1 MNLKKQFKKEREHL
15 EEKLYTE
22 GDELYFKT
30 VLEKVEDANI
40 SRTKTKR
47 RIKYWVWLS
56 SLSATLIAASI
67 IIPVVFI
74 SSRPI
79 HYWNENIKS
88 EYCDMKNV
96 YDNANYLIFNE
107 YPEANQTISLYY
119 DTLSLDKLYYKM
131 EMKSNLQQS
140 VIVLVV
146 NEDYNYDFSVQGQT
160 AVRQLENYTIEY
172 IRDGKENSNGTDYKY
187 SGWVKVESETAYFVY
202 EQHNHIGDSDD
213 EFFEDI
219 QNIIRLK

>member
-88 EYCDMKNV
+88 EYCDIKNV

-187 SGWVKVESETAYFVY
+187 SVGLKWKAKRLISFMNSTITSGTATTNFSK
-202 EQHNHIGDSDD
+202 I
-213 EFFEDI
+213 F
-219 QNIIRLK
+219 KT

>member
-1 MNLKKQFKKEREHL
+1 MNLKKLFKKEREHL

-88 EYCDMKNV
+88 EYCDIKNV

>member
-88 EYCDMKNV
+88 EYCDIKNV

-160 AVRQLENYTIEY
+160 VVRQLENYTIEY

>member
-88 EYCDMKNV
+88 EYCDIKNV

-219 QNIIRLK
+219 QNIIKLK

>member
-79 HYWNENIKS
+79 HYWNENIKT

-107 YPEANQTISLYY
+107 YPEANQTISMYY
-119 DTLSLDKLYYKM
+119 DSVSLDKLYYKM

>member
-88 EYCDMKNV
+88 EYCDIKNV